1 MHNQIVRERQAM
13 NKRLI
18 LGAIIAVALGCV
30 WPACADDGSVIQP
43 TAAAAVAT
51 RTWERAQAVLD
62 ATDAE
67 VANGGGFSA
76 VQAHLPDLEQALA
89 DADKAFA
96 EAGAGTDVTYVLTDG
111 PTDTLFSLTAAA
123 AASDKNSGASGK
135 KTVAVNNPYPQISLY
150 IGANYNEI
158 GKFDEALRALDR
170 GLALYSTH
178 GIVFGAHQ
186 PSLVS
191 ERAVALARLGRLPE
205 ALAAYEDGLKLA
217 AIDDKGRARMH
228 RGRGFVLTE
237 MGRLDEA
244 EAAYRESLKFEP
256 DNKIAKGELDYIA
269 RLRAG
274 EEKQPGGITAPG
286 MQPKTQ

>member
-1 MHNQIVRERQAM
+1 MKSHNALGLIV
-13 NKRLI
+13 
-18 LGAIIAVALGCV
+18 AICLVCSYAPARAETDAVA
-30 WPACADDGSVIQP
+30 AST
-43 TAAAAVAT
+43 TAT
-51 RTWERAQAVLD
+51 HPWEAAQAVLD
-62 ATDAE
+62 ATNAD

-96 EAGAGTDVTYVLTDG
+96 EAGAGTNVTYVLTDG

-123 AASDKNSGASGK
+123 AASDRNSGASGK

-178 GIVFGAHQ
+178 GIEFGAHQ

-205 ALAAYEDGLKLA
+205 ALAAYESGLKLA

-237 MGRLDEA
+237 MNRLDEA
-244 EAAYRESLKFEP
+244 ETAYRESLKLEP

-274 EEKQPGGITAPG
+274 EEKQPGAITAPG

>member
-1 MHNQIVRERQAM
+1 M
-13 NKRLI
+13 
-18 LGAIIAVALGCV
+18 
-30 WPACADDGSVIQP
+30 
-43 TAAAAVAT
+43 
-51 RTWERAQAVLD
+51 LD
-62 ATDAE
+62 ATNAD
-67 VANGGGFSA
+67 VAKGGGFSA
-76 VQAHLPDLEQALA
+76 IQAHLSDLEQALA
-89 DADKAFA
+89 DADRAFA

-123 AASDKNSGASGK
+123 AASDKNSGAGGK

-178 GIVFGAHQ
+178 GIAFGAHQ

-191 ERAVALARLGRLPE
+191 ERAVALSRLGRLPE
-205 ALAAYEDGLKLA
+205 ALAAYESGLTLA
-217 AIDDKGRARMH
+217 TIDDKGRARMH

-237 MGRLDEA
+237 MSRLDEA
-244 EAAYRESLKFEP
+244 EAAYRESLTLEP
-256 DNKIAKGELDYIA
+256 DNKIALGELDYIA

-274 EEKQPGGITAPG
+274 EEKEPGAITAPG